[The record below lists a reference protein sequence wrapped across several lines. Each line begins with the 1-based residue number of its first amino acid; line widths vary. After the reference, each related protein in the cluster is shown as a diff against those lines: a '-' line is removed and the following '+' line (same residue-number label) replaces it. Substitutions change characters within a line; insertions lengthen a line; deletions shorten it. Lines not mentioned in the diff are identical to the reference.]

1 MNRLKSFAFRY
12 PLVFSI
18 GVMIPSVL
26 LTEIH
31 LENFLSNY
39 VDFQNAS
46 YMTGIFEQGLV
57 SLLLA
62 MLIFGLGMQR
72 ESGFTPWRE
81 WKQVWLI
88 WPLLIFSAL
97 NIDEGVLNG
106 SNPIDLT
113 HPERIVLLVLLFAS
127 VGFIEEILFRGLILP
142 LMLKKWGSSRGGIYL
157 SVLLS
162 SSIFGLLHLINFFM
176 GRYTLLSTLAQIT
189 FGTFFGVFFA
199 ACFLRTRSI
208 WPVIFT
214 HALFDLCG
222 NLNEITLNSHF
233 GKVQETTL
241 QGALVVVA
249 VTLPLLLYGLFILR
263 KVEPN
268 HVMDSGGNKGGV
280 VHSEA
285 LLNS

>member
-1 MNRLKSFAFRY
+1 MNRFKSFVFRY
-12 PLVFSI
+12 PLSFSML
-18 GVMIPSVL
+18 VMFVSTL

-39 VDFQNAS
+39 MDFQNAS
-46 YMTGIFEQGLV
+46 YITGIFEQGLV

-62 MLIFGLGMQR
+62 VLIFQLGMQR
-72 ESGFTPWRE
+72 AAGFSQGVE

-88 WPLLIFSAL
+88 WPLLVLSVL
-97 NIDEGVLNG
+97 NIDESVLNG
-106 SNPIDLT
+106 SNPINPA
-113 HPERIVLLVLLFAS
+113 HPERIILLVLLFAS
-127 VGFIEEILFRGLILP
+127 VGFFEEILFRGLILP

-162 SSIFGLLHLINFFM
+162 SSIFGLLHLLNLFM

-199 ACFLRTRSI
+199 ACFLRVRSI

-222 NLNEITLNSHF
+222 NLNEITVSSSF
-233 GKVQETTL
+233 GKMQETTPE
-241 QGALVVVA
+241 GALLA
-249 VTLPLLLYGLFILR
+249 IALTLPLLLYGLFILR
-263 KVEPN
+263 KVKPN
-268 HVMDSGGNKGGV
+268 DEMNPGGKDTMI
-280 VHSEA
+280 HSEA
-285 LLNS
+285 ALGS